1 MPHRQFDAT
10 LEEGQ
15 VVIRCDYNL
24 GAYCKQIPG
33 VSWSAVKRAW
43 ICPATPETLERVRG
57 VKGAQIDGKIMD
69 AIGMDFEPAPDPI
82 PEDMEGIIAKMPV
95 KVRPYAHQVAAF
107 KRALEVLDDGFVYYP
122 RPAGR

>member
-10 LEEGQ
+10 LEDGQ
-15 VVIRCDYNL
+15 IAIRCDYNL

-82 PEDMEGIIAKMPV
+82 PDDAEEFAKRLPV
-95 KVRPYAHQVAAF
+95 KAKLYAHQIAAIR
-107 KRALEVLDDGFVYYP
+107 RALDVFGGDIKG
-122 RPAGR
+122 